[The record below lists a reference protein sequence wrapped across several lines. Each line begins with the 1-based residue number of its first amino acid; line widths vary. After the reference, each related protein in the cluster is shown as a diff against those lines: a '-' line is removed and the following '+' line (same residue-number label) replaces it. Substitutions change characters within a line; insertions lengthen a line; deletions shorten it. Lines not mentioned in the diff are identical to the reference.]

1 MVPTRT
7 SKMPSSPAQ
16 PFAPVRR
23 TIPPANDDGWIT
35 ELVQYVAAAFGEPVM
50 RGSRVEL
57 RDLVLQVLIDHQ
69 QCFQRTA
76 QIAVAAGYDLVDDGF
91 IRSGSH
97 PNFSSFPAGLTS
109 WRPIRAPCG

>member
-1 MVPTRT
+1 MVPTNP
-7 SKMPSSPAQ
+7 SMMPSSPDQ
-16 PFAPVRR
+16 PSVPVRR
-23 TIPPANDDGWIT
+23 TNPPDDDGRLS
-35 ELVQYVAAAFGEPVM
+35 ELVQDVAAAFGEAVM

-76 QIAVAAGYDLVDDGF
+76 QIAVAAGYDLVDDRF

-97 PNFSSFPAGLTS
+97 PNFSSFPAGLT
-109 WRPIRAPCG
+109 

>member
-1 MVPTRT
+1 MVPTNPSR
-7 SKMPSSPAQ
+7 MPSSPDQ
-16 PFAPVRR
+16 PSVPVRR
-23 TIPPANDDGWIT
+23 TNPPANDDGRLT
-35 ELVQYVAAAFGEPVM
+35 ELVQDVAAAFGETVM

-97 PNFSSFPAGLTS
+97 RSLLF
-109 WRPIRAPCG
+109 PCGTNCMAP